1 MLDANML
8 ANMVRE
14 ENRKIPDLV
23 LAERTSETA
32 PALPALPPSAAASV
46 GVPVKPTAAHP
57 QGQSDGMP
65 QNGTITSYEVSEM
78 QGMVDALSTE
88 EVVALP

>member
-32 PALPALPPSAAASV
+32 PALPALPASAAASV

-78 QGMVDALSTE
+78 QGMVDALSAE